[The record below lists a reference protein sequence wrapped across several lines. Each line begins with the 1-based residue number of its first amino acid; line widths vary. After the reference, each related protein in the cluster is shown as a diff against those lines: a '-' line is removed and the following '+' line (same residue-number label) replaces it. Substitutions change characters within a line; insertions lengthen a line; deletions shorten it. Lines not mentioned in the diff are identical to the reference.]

1 MNCNSLVIKGIVA
14 FFTVLSILSFS
25 SCGNAGGNNINN
37 KEGANGEEGY
47 TGEALP
53 MAYINIDSLLIKYDY
68 AKDVS
73 ENLTKRQEDS
83 RATVNQKQK
92 KLENDM
98 AEFNRKLQNNAFISE
113 DRAQQEYS
121 RLQKQEVDLQETAQR
136 LQNEFL
142 MEQQKENAQ
151 IADSVRNAVKIL
163 NATGKYEII
172 FNMRELDNII
182 LVNPKYDITE
192 EVLLM
197 LNTRYKATAKK

>member
-1 MNCNSLVIKGIVA
+1 MKCNSLVSKGIVA
-14 FFTVLSILSFS
+14 IFVALSILAFS
-25 SCGNAGGNNINN
+25 SCNNAEGGKTNN
-37 KEGANGEEGY
+37 KDGADGESGY
-47 TGEALP
+47 SGETLP

-98 AEFNRKLQNNAFISE
+98 AEFNRKIQNNAFISE
-113 DRAQQEYS
+113 DRAKQEYA
-121 RLQKQEVDLQETAQR
+121 RLQKQEMDLQETAQR

-142 MEQQKENAQ
+142 MEQQKENMQ

-163 NATGKYEII
+163 NTTGKYEII

-182 LVNPKYDITE
+182 LANPKYDITE
-192 EVLLM
+192 EVLLL
-197 LNTRYKATAKK
+197 LNTRYKASPKK